1 MDWKAV
7 AEKIIQ
13 DDQNKWDRKVSA
25 KEFQVTDSGELL
37 LVDGQR
43 EMPAFLLSENAT
55 LQLCQKLEIPVKYYR
70 RLPDGMQATVA
81 NFDIGRLNGN
91 SYLLRGKGDWIRAF
105 LSAEYVAYNN
115 SEIAQIAE
123 SLLRNAALSV
133 KSFALEET
141 HMFLKIISE
150 DIRDIESGLKAGI
163 MIGNS
168 EVGMGSV
175 SVEPFVFRKPCTND
189 LIVSQEKS
197 FRHAHIHLTSY
208 ELTRRMAESVSQ
220 GFQVASS
227 VMDAFLKTREE
238 PIVDPMETI
247 RKIAEARQF
256 SQKLTDE
263 VVSGYLI
270 EPEKNRFGVINAF
283 TNAAQ
288 KLGPLQRIEMERF
301 AGTLLAAPLQ

>member
-1 MDWKAV
+1 MK
-7 AEKIIQ
+7 
-13 DDQNKWDRKVSA
+13 
-25 KEFQVTDSGELL
+25 
-37 LVDGQR
+37 
-43 EMPAFLLSENAT
+43 
-55 LQLCQKLEIPVKYYR
+55 
-70 RLPDGMQATVA
+70 ATVA

-91 SYLLRGKGDWIRAF
+91 SYLLRGKGEWVRAF

-115 SEIAQIAE
+115 SEIAQTAE

-133 KSFALEET
+133 KSFVLEET

-150 DIRDIESGLKAGI
+150 DIHDLESGLKAGI

-197 FRHAHIHLTSY
+197 FRHAHIHLTEY
-208 ELTRRMAESVSQ
+208 EMTRRMAEAVSE
-220 GFQVASS
+220 GFKVSS
-227 VMDAFLKTREE
+227 DLLDAFLKTREE
-238 PIVDPMETI
+238 PIEDPLETI
-247 RKIAEARQF
+247 RKIAEARQL

-263 VVSGYLI
+263 IVSSYLI
-270 EPEKNRFGVINAF
+270 EPESNRFGLINAF

-301 AGTLLAAPLQ
+301 AGTLLEAPLN